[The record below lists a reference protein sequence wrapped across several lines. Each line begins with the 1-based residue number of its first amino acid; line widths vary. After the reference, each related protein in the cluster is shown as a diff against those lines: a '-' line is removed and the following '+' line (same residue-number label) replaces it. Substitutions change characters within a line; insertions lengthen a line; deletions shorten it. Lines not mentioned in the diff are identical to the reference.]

1 MIEIQVNSQSVMD
14 ALNRLIQRG
23 QYLHPVM
30 DAIGQRL
37 EERVSNRFESKTDP
51 SGHPW
56 APWKPS
62 TVKSYPK
69 DGNRSLLDRYGD
81 MLASLSHQAG
91 DDYVVVGFGQPHALF
106 HERGTGKMQ
115 RRGMLLAD
123 PVAGVLG
130 QEDER
135 DILELVTHYLE
146 N

>member
-23 QYLHPVM
+23 QNLHPVL
-30 DAIGQRL
+30 DAIGQRM
-37 EERVSNRFESKTDP
+37 EERVSNRFETETDP

-62 TVKSYPK
+62 TIKSYPK

-81 MLASLSHQAG
+81 MLNSLSHQA
-91 DDYVVVGFGQPHALF
+91 DATSVRIGFGQPYAF
-106 HERGTGKMQ
+106 YHELGTSKMP
-115 RRGMLLAD
+115 RRGMLTAD
-123 PVAGVLG
+123 PVARTLG

-135 DILELVTHYLE
+135 DILELITGYFE
-146 N
+146 K

>member
-1 MIEIQVNSQSVMD
+1 MIEIQVTSQSVMD

-23 QYLHPVM
+23 QDMHPVM
-30 DAIGQRL
+30 DAIGQRM

-69 DGNRSLLDRYGD
+69 NGNRSLLDRYGD
-81 MLASLSHQAG
+81 MLNSLSHQA
-91 DDYVVVGFGQPHALF
+91 DATSVRIGFGQPYAAY
-106 HERGTGKMQ
+106 HELGTSKMQ
-115 RRGMLLAD
+115 RRGMLTAD
-123 PVAGVLG
+123 PQTGELG

-135 DILELVTHYLE
+135 DILELVTSYFE
-146 N
+146 K